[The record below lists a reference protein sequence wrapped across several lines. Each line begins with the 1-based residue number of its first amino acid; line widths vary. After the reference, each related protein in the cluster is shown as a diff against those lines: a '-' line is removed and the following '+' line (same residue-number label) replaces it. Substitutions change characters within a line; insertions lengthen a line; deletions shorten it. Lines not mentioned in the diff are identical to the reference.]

1 MGKKRDNAPYRV
13 AMRHAERQIIQGYID
28 AANGAISNAAT
39 LMGMPRAWVFRRLK
53 ALGMR
58 DAKSVLRD
66 PEVKDETVTP
76 VETTPEPVGDP
87 AQDTDNVV
95 PMTWPEPDE
104 EWADPEPD
112 APDGDDG
119 EPDDDGEDPDGD
131 DGEPDGE
138 TDDGETSYE
147 DEDPES
153 DEGDLGDDDS
163 DAQKGW

>member
-1 MGKKRDNAPYRV
+1 MGKKRDNAPYRI
-13 AMRHAERQIIQGYID
+13 AMRQAERQILQGYID
-28 AANGAISNAAT
+28 AADGAISNAAR

-58 DAKSVLRD
+58 DVKNVLHD
-66 PEVKDETVTP
+66 QEAKDETVTP

-104 EWADPEPD
+104 EWADPDPD

-119 EPDDDGEDPDGD
+119 EPDDD

-147 DEDPES
+147 DEGPES
-153 DEGDLGDDDS
+153 DDGDLGDDDS